1 MIIEKTKSM
10 REQAY
15 EILRKMILDGEIPPG
30 ERIKEIE
37 YSHKFQIS
45 RTPIREALRMLEL
58 EGLVENNDTG
68 GVIVKKVTGGELRE
82 LYRIRIALEDIV
94 LEEVVKYA
102 TEEDIAVIERIIR
115 DTAEQMKKKNDK
127 NVFRLFSRFNLEL
140 HRISRLQRVTDMVKN
155 MTSYLEQIRRMSIEN
170 KDRQQAAFADH
181 SEMLELIK
189 NKDLDRLLD
198 LNHRHLTRSMDFVSK
213 YFGQI
218 NEPKAE

>member
-15 EILRKMILDGEIPPG
+15 DILRKMILAGEIPPG

-37 YSHKFQIS
+37 YSQKFQIS

-58 EGLVENNDTG
+58 EGLVESNETG
-68 GVIVKKVTGGELRE
+68 GVLVKKVTGGELQE

-102 TEEDIAVIERIIR
+102 TEDDLAVIERIIR
-115 DTAEQMKKKNDK
+115 DTEEQMEKKNDR

-140 HRISRLQRVTDMVKN
+140 YRISRLQKVTEMVKN

-170 KDRQQAAFADH
+170 KDRQRAAFADH
-181 SEMLELIK
+181 AEMLMLIK
-189 NKDLDRLLD
+189 KKDLESLIA
-198 LNHRHLTRSMDFVSK
+198 LNHKHLTRSMDFVSK
-213 YFGQI
+213 YYVQI
-218 NEPKAE
+218 NEPNPE